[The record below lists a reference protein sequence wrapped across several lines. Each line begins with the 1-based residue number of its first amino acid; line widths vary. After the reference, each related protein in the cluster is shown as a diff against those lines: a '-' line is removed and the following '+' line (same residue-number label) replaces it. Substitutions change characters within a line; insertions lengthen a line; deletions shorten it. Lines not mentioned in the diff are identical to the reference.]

1 MQQDCGTSK
10 FKYKSSVN
18 RHGKIDFVCNY
29 DAPAPE
35 KLCYRIGISK
45 KNEEDEVAVIRNMRT
60 AVKEA
65 SNRGLK
71 LILVFD
77 EIECKSFIAT
87 LDEHWKNGFN
97 DFGKPFG
104 Q

>member
-1 MQQDCGTSK
+1 M
-10 FKYKSSVN
+10 
-18 RHGKIDFVCNY
+18 CNQ

-35 KLCYRIGISK
+35 KHCYRIGISTK
-45 KNEEDEVAVIRNMRT
+45 HEEDEVAVIRNMRT

-65 SNRGLK
+65 SNREVK

-77 EIECKSFIAT
+77 EIECISFIAT
-87 LDEHWKNGFN
+87 MDEHWKNGFN

-104 Q
+104 QNQNLTFIVSGVNESIL